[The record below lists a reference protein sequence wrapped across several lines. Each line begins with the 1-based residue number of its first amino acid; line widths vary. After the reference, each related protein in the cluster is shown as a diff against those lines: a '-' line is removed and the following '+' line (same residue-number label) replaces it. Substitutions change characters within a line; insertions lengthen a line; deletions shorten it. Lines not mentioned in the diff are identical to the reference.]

1 MKLDKSY
8 IERLKKLENLEFNN
22 FLIKDKM
29 IHYISDSALGNLYE
43 NITRVDFI
51 GLYPNILVGL
61 FDEGLLEERWKED
74 IDRVRWFLKNR
85 NDLKLLSP
93 NEYHQWKVH
102 CNSLYIKI
110 KSPYVVEYMSMFYSD
125 LVEKYRGLI
134 VYIDVDRFY
143 INSDEEIE
151 EIKIF
156 NHDIEKINYF
166 YAEELKKYI
175 EQDKYGEI
183 RVSGF
188 RDKTKKEYLVNLIKQ
203 EVRRRKL
210 NNLGI

>member
-8 IERLKKLENLEFNN
+8 IERLKKLENLEFHN

-29 IHYISDSALGNLYE
+29 IHYISDSARGNLYE

-51 GLYPNILVGL
+51 GLYTSILIGL
-61 FDEGLLEERWKED
+61 FDDGLLEEKWKED

-93 NEYHQWKVH
+93 DEYRQWKVH
-102 CNSLYIKI
+102 CNSLYSKI

-125 LVEKYRGLI
+125 LLEKYRGI

-143 INSDEEIE
+143 INSDKEIE
-151 EIKIF
+151 ELKIF
-156 NHDIEKINYF
+156 NHSIEKVNYF

-175 EQDKYGEI
+175 EQDKNGEI
-183 RVSGF
+183 TSSGF
-188 RDKTKKEYLVNLIKQ
+188 RDEKKKEYLVNIIKQ
-203 EVRRRKL
+203 EIRRRKL
-210 NNLGI
+210 DNLGI

>member
-1 MKLDKSY
+1 MKLNKGY
-8 IERLKKLENLEFNN
+8 IERLKKLENLKFNS

-29 IHYISDSALGNLYE
+29 IHHISDNARGNLYE

-51 GLYPNILVGL
+51 GLYTNILIGL
-61 FDEGLLEERWKED
+61 FDEGLLEESWKED

-85 NDLKLLSP
+85 NDIKSLSP

-102 CNSLYIKI
+102 CNSLYSKI

-125 LVEKYRGLI
+125 LIEKYEGLI

-143 INSDEEIE
+143 INSDKEIE
-151 EIKIF
+151 ELKIF
-156 NHDIEKINYF
+156 NHSIEKVNYF